1 MRFALIGLSIL
12 SLFVFPWPMTL
23 TLGFIA
29 SLFFPPLAL
38 VLGVAAE
45 FLYGAHGVP
54 YAVLVGAVASIIA
67 FVLRGFVKE
76 RIVDV

>member
-1 MRFALIGLSIL
+1 MRIVVIGLSVL
-12 SLFVFPWPMTL
+12 SLFLFPWPMTL

-29 SLFFPPLAL
+29 SLFFPPTAL

-54 YAVLVGAVASIIA
+54 YAVLVGAVVSIIA
-67 FVLRGFVKE
+67 YVLRGFVKE
-76 RIVDV
+76 RIMDV